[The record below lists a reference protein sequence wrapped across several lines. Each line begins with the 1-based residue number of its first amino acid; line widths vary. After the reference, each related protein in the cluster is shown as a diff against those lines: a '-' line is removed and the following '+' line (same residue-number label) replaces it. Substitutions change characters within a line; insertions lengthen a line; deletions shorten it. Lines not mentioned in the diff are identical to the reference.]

1 MYAVAEE
8 QLAQEQL
15 SGPQPRLYSTSEL
28 AAAVGVPAERVC
40 VWVTTALL
48 TPSRSEAGEHFFPF
62 RQLTLARTLVDL
74 TATGFT
80 PRQLRRQIAR
90 LRRWPGHEQ
99 AAVVDDTRRLLVRL
113 PDGDLAETDGQLR
126 FDFAEG
132 DALENLKLDNPPMSA
147 DQWRDLAREQD
158 ADGKLAESAESYR
171 QALAAGGFDAAT
183 AFELAH
189 VLARAA
195 QPEAAIERY
204 RQVIEAEPTN
214 ADAYNNWG
222 VLLVELGRREE
233 ALEVFRRAVRESDDA
248 RAHYNLADTLD
259 ELGRNWE
266 ATPHWQAYLRH
277 DHFSEW
283 AQHAK
288 RRLG

>member
-1 MYAVAEE
+1 MQAVATE
-8 QLAQEQL
+8 Q
-15 SGPQPRLYSTSEL
+15 PKLYSTAEV
-28 AAAVGVPAERVC
+28 AEIIGVPAERVC
-40 VWVTTALL
+40 VWVSTSLL
-48 TPSRSEAGEHFFPF
+48 TPSQSESGEHYFPF
-62 RQLTLARTLVDL
+62 RQLTLARTLAGL

-80 PRQLRRQIAR
+80 TRQIKRQLAR
-90 LRRWPGHEQ
+90 LRRWRADEPPTV
-99 AAVVDDTRRLLVRL
+99 ADDTRRLLVRL
-113 PDGDLAETDGQLR
+113 PEGDLAETDGQLR

-132 DALENLKLDNPPMSA
+132 EALESMRLDNPPLSA
-147 DQWRDLAREQD
+147 EQWRDLARDQD
-158 ADGKLAESAESYR
+158 ADGKLAEAAESYR
-171 QALAAGGFDAAT
+171 QALAVGGFDAEV

-189 VLARAA
+189 VLARAGER
-195 QPEAAIERY
+195 EASIERS
-204 RQVIEAEPTN
+204 RQVVEAEPTN

-222 VLLVELGRREE
+222 VLLCELGRREE
-233 ALEVFRRAVRESDDA
+233 ALEVFRRAVRENSDA

-266 ATPHWQAYLRH
+266 ATQHWQAYLRH

>member
-1 MYAVAEE
+1 MQAVATE
-8 QLAQEQL
+8 
-15 SGPQPRLYSTSEL
+15 PQPRLYSTAEL
-28 AAAVGVPAERVC
+28 AQAVGVPAERVC
-40 VWVTTALL
+40 VWVSTSLL
-48 TPSRSEAGEHFFPF
+48 TPSHSEAGEHYFPF
-62 RQLTLARTLVDL
+62 RQLTLARTLADL

-80 PRQLRRQIAR
+80 PRQLRRQLAR
-90 LRRWPGHEQ
+90 LRRWRADDPP
-99 AAVVDDTRRLLVRL
+99 VVDDSRRLLVRL
-113 PDGDLAETDGQLR
+113 PEGDLAETDGQLR

-132 DALENLKLDNPPMSA
+132 EALEHLKLDNPPMTA

-171 QALAAGGFDAAT
+171 QALAAGGFDATT

-189 VLARAA
+189 VLARAG

-214 ADAYNNWG
+214 ADACNNWG
-222 VLLVELGRREE
+222 VLLCELGRREE
-233 ALEVFRRAVRESDDA
+233 ALEVFRRAVRENDDA

-277 DHFSEW
+277 DHFSDH
-283 AQHAK
+283 ARHAK
-288 RRLG
+288 ARLG